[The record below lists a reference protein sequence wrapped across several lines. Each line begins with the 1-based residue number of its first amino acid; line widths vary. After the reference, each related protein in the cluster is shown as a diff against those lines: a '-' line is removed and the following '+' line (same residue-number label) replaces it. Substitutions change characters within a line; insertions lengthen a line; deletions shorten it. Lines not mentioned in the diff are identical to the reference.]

1 VKGEKEERC
10 MTANRKE
17 EEEKEENVTFF
28 TKIITF

>member
-1 VKGEKEERC
+1 VKVEKEERC
-10 MTANRKE
+10 MTANRK